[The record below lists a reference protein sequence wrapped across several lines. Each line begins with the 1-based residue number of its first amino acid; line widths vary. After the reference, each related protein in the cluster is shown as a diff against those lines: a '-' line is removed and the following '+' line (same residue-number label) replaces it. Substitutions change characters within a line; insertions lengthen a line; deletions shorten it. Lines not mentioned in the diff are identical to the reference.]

1 MTTPENEAMNEIIN
15 EEEVIDS
22 SYEIFKLF
30 IILISIQFT

>member
-22 SYEIFKLF
+22 SYEI
-30 IILISIQFT
+30 QEWD